1 MAMSKKDSSENLEPQ
16 YRSTFSPIVDD
27 AGFLVNQDD
36 LICQEVTEKSL
47 VILRTSKDLKNNA
60 KAAKDVFNME
70 LPEPLQMTIGDKDL
84 KCFWVSPDEF
94 WVVLS
99 AHQKQQ
105 LEGKFDNLPAGVSI
119 TDNSAAYGTLEFSG
133 KKMNDLLSRWMSYDL
148 EGNLNDAKA
157 ASTTFG
163 QAPVFVYR
171 DKKNLFMM
179 VRHSFSHY
187 VAGLIQD
194 SAKRI

>member
-1 MAMSKKDSSENLEPQ
+1 MSKKDSSENIEPQ
-16 YRSTFSPIVDD
+16 FRSTFNPIVDE
-27 AGFLVNQDD
+27 AGFLVNQDG
-36 LICQEVTEKSL
+36 LICQEVTENSL
-47 VILRTSKDLKNNA
+47 VILRTSEDSKNNA

-70 LPEPLQMTIGDKDL
+70 LPEPLQMTAGAKDL

-105 LEGKFDNLPAGVSI
+105 LEAKFDNLPAGISI

>member
-1 MAMSKKDSSENLEPQ
+1 MSKKDSLENIEPQ
-16 YRSTFSPIVDD
+16 YRSTFNPIVDE

-47 VILRTSKDLKNNA
+47 VILRVSKESKNNA

-70 LPEPLQMTIGDKDL
+70 LPEPLQMTTGDKDL

-99 AHQKQQ
+99 SNQKQQ

-133 KKMNDLLSRWMSYDL
+133 KKMHDLLSRWMSYDL

>member
-1 MAMSKKDSSENLEPQ
+1 MSKKDSLENIEPQ
-16 YRSTFSPIVDD
+16 YRSTFNPIVDE

-47 VILRTSKDLKNNA
+47 VILRVSKDSKNNA

-70 LPEPLQMTIGDKDL
+70 LPEPLQMTTGDKDL

-105 LEGKFDNLPAGVSI
+105 LEAKFDNLPAGISI

>member
-1 MAMSKKDSSENLEPQ
+1 MAMSKKDSLENIEPQ
-16 YRSTFSPIVDD
+16 YRSTFNPIVDE

-47 VILRTSKDLKNNA
+47 VILRVSKDSKNNA

-70 LPEPLQMTIGDKDL
+70 LPEPLQMTTGDKDL

-99 AHQKQQ
+99 ANQKQQ
-105 LEGKFDNLPAGVSI
+105 LEGKFDNLPAGISI